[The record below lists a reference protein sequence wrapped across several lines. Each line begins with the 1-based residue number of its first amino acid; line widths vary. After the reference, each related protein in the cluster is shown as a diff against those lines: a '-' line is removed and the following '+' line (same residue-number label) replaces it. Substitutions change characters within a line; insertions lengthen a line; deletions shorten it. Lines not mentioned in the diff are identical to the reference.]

1 MIWKEFDILCD
12 EVIIK
17 CNKKLNV
24 HMMLIHIELSKILL
38 NSSIK
43 KSSRQFWLTLTCE
56 NNCKGYTYVNIVTAT

>member
-24 HMMLIHIELSKILL
+24 HMMLIHIELSKFYWIRQL
-38 NSSIK
+38 K
-43 KSSRQFWLTLTCE
+43 KVLASFD
-56 NNCKGYTYVNIVTAT
+56 